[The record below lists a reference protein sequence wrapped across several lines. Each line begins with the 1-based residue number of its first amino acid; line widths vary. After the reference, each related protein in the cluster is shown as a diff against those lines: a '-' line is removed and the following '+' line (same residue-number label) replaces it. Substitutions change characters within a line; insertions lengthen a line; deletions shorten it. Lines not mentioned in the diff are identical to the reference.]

1 MQKPWLYQKSLVL
14 SFLVLL
20 SCCAGCL
27 TPSESDTD
35 NGTQKD
41 TIILGLLLK
50 ETMYPLSV
58 THDNFWTIV
67 PNVFNGLVEF
77 DENFRII
84 PALAVSWNNPD
95 NLTWRFYL
103 RQGVR
108 FHTGDG
114 FTAEDVKYSF
124 DTMSS
129 SFDAIITNITI
140 VDDYTVELRTY
151 QPYPGLLERLAHTG
165 IIFSKNVAEKD
176 GPVLIGTGPYR
187 LVDYELD
194 DYTTLERFDEYWGE
208 KPSIKTAVFKAL
220 EDDEARLD
228 ALLSGAIDIADYN
241 VDERF
246 DEIRQEQNI
255 TVVTYPPLSTYIIGF
270 DMRQNGSYGF
280 PDGENPTADVRVRT
294 AIYQAINITPL
305 IEGPFQGLAEPESQ
319 LFTPYVFG
327 YDPTIQRLPYNLSAA
342 RQLLTDAGYE
352 QGFNISMDCITEG
365 YPYNAENCHLI
376 TQQLSQV
383 GIHVQMNNL
392 SAVDYNKKVVS
403 ERNTSM
409 YLVGWGT
416 ISVDG
421 GWFYDLFIR
430 SVREDV
436 GALNSGY
443 YSNPEVDRLGI
454 AASKEMIPADR
465 LLLLQ
470 QGFRIALV
478 DDVMVVPLF
487 SQELF
492 VLTAN
497 DIDLTP
503 RADLRIVVKD
513 MRFD

>member
-1 MQKPWLYQKSLVL
+1 MKMHWLYQKTLVI
-14 SFLVLL
+14 SFLVFL
-20 SCCAGCL
+20 SCCSGCL
-27 TPSESDTD
+27 TPSD
-35 NGTQKD
+35 NDNSAQKD
-41 TIILGLLLK
+41 TLVLGVLLK
-50 ETMYPLSV
+50 ETIYPLGV

-67 PNVFNGLVEF
+67 PNIFNGLVEF

-84 PALAVSWNNPD
+84 PVLAVSWNNPD

-108 FHTGDG
+108 FHTGDR

-129 SFDAIITNITI
+129 SFDTIISNITT
-140 VDDYTVELRTY
+140 VDEYTVELRTY
-151 QPYPGLLERLAHTG
+151 QPYPDLLERLAHTG
-165 IIFSKNVAEKD
+165 IIFSKNVAEKE
-176 GPVLIGTGPYR
+176 GAVLIGTGPYR

-194 DYTTLERFDEYWGE
+194 NYTTLERFDEYWGE
-208 KPSIKTAVFKAL
+208 NPYIKTAVFRAI
-220 EDDEARLD
+220 EDDDARLD

-255 TVVTYPPLSTYIIGF
+255 TVVIYPPLSTYLIGF
-270 DMRQNGSYGF
+270 DVRQNGSYGY
-280 PDGENPTADVRVRT
+280 PDGKNPTADVRVRT

-319 LFTPYVFG
+319 LFTLYVFG
-327 YDPTIQRLPYNLSAA
+327 YDPTIERLPYNLSSA
-342 RQLLTDAGYE
+342 RQLLAEAGYE
-352 QGFNISMDCITEG
+352 QGFNITLDCITEG
-365 YPYNAENCHLI
+365 YPYNAENCYLI
-376 TQQLSQV
+376 TQQLSLV
-383 GIHVQMNNL
+383 GIHVRMNNL
-392 SAVDYNKKVVS
+392 SVVDFNRKVVS

-430 SVREDV
+430 SMGEDV

-454 AASKEMIPADR
+454 AASQQMDPEER
-465 LLLLQ
+465 LRLLQ
-470 QGFRIALV
+470 QGFWIALV
-478 DDVMVVPLF
+478 DDVTVIPLF
-487 SQELF
+487 SQELLI
-492 VLTAN
+492 LTAN